1 MHHQREEYPLALND
15 LQMAIALDPEDARAL
30 CALGVGYH
38 NMEDW
43 LRAYKALTRAVELDP
58 KNRVAR
64 PGKTTIEEEFGLSG
78 GS

>member
-1 MHHQREEYPLALND
+1 MAYHKPEEW
-15 LQMAIALDPEDARAL
+15 LQ
-30 CALGVGYH
+30 
-38 NMEDW
+38 
-43 LRAYKALTRAVELDP
+43 AYKALTRAAELDP